1 MDPYYYII
9 LFSAVVIF
17 SYIFNSISSKTN
29 LPSVILLIGI
39 GVCIQILCTVFKVD
53 NIEYMKQLEILG
65 IIGVILI
72 VLEAVLDLKIRK
84 DKIGLII
91 KTILSSIIGLVGC
104 TYIISFIFRFFL
116 DLDIN
121 NSILYALPLSVLSSA
136 IVIPSVSNLNEYN
149 KEFLIYESIFSDI
162 IGIIVF
168 YAFLKAMPVNNI
180 DVIDSVNH
188 VNGHDNHSGF
198 SLFSEIKSIIIT
210 IVFSLIISFSIIF
223 IFKKIKAETKLFF
236 LLSVLFLLY
245 SVGKLFHL
253 SSLIIILIFGLIIS
267 YQNTKNELDDE
278 DNNSDDSDH
287 KWFYLKEQFRIEKSF
302 FHDLDLITKESAF
315 LVRTLFFVVFGFS
328 ISIGSLF
335 NLDVIICG
343 VIVFL
348 SVFLFRYLKIL
359 LINGKIISVLFG
371 VAPRGLITVLLFFS
385 IPEHFHQEDSLMEII
400 QGVML
405 FIILGTS
412 FFMAYS
418 LIQNSKQKK
427 DKDVKLDII
436 NQADEDVDL
445 QESNFESDN
454 NG

>member
-91 KTILSSIIGLVGC
+91 KTILSSVIGLVGC

-278 DNNSDDSDH
+278 DNNSDS
-287 KWFYLKEQFRIEKSF
+287 E
-302 FHDLDLITKESAF
+302 
-315 LVRTLFFVVFGFS
+315 
-328 ISIGSLF
+328 
-335 NLDVIICG
+335 C
-343 VIVFL
+343 
-348 SVFLFRYLKIL
+348 
-359 LINGKIISVLFG
+359 
-371 VAPRGLITVLLFFS
+371 
-385 IPEHFHQEDSLMEII
+385 
-400 QGVML
+400 
-405 FIILGTS
+405 
-412 FFMAYS
+412 
-418 LIQNSKQKK
+418 NSR
-427 DKDVKLDII
+427 
-436 NQADEDVDL
+436 NR
-445 QESNFESDN
+445 
-454 NG
+454 

>member
-9 LFSAVVIF
+9 LFSSVVIF

-168 YAFLKAMPVNNI
+168 YAF
-180 DVIDSVNH
+180 
-188 VNGHDNHSGF
+188 
-198 SLFSEIKSIIIT
+198 
-210 IVFSLIISFSIIF
+210 
-223 IFKKIKAETKLFF
+223 
-236 LLSVLFLLY
+236 Y
-245 SVGKLFHL
+245 
-253 SSLIIILIFGLIIS
+253 
-267 YQNTKNELDDE
+267 
-278 DNNSDDSDH
+278 
-287 KWFYLKEQFRIEKSF
+287 
-302 FHDLDLITKESAF
+302 
-315 LVRTLFFVVFGFS
+315 
-328 ISIGSLF
+328 
-335 NLDVIICG
+335 
-343 VIVFL
+343 
-348 SVFLFRYLKIL
+348 
-359 LINGKIISVLFG
+359 
-371 VAPRGLITVLLFFS
+371 
-385 IPEHFHQEDSLMEII
+385 
-400 QGVML
+400 
-405 FIILGTS
+405 
-412 FFMAYS
+412 
-418 LIQNSKQKK
+418 
-427 DKDVKLDII
+427 
-436 NQADEDVDL
+436 
-445 QESNFESDN
+445 
-454 NG
+454 